1 MAHFVGMHVGM
12 DQRTFVETQTN
23 IDILSRVV

>member
-1 MAHFVGMHVGM
+1 MAHFVSMHVGM